1 VARELRELPPL
12 LKDRNERDD
21 PADVLPDPERR
32 GFSLRVAG
40 PDHSL
45 SVATELSESSISP
58 TLPLSLPALVEAE
71 PDTWLKV
78 EELALISFSLA
89 FSFSSK
95 SMKIRERASL
105 YAASRSSIVMYF
117 LWLPLLPVVLL
128 RPPWLPVSEG
138 SMSDRS
144 ASSPAIEPYCEAGLN
159 LVRSC

>member
-1 VARELRELPPL
+1 MARELRELPPL

-32 GFSLRVAG
+32 GFSLRATG

-89 FSFSSK
+89 FSSK

-105 YAASRSSIVMYF
+105 YAASRSSIVIYF
-117 LWLPLLPVVLL
+117 LW
-128 RPPWLPVSEG
+128 
-138 SMSDRS
+138 
-144 ASSPAIEPYCEAGLN
+144 
-159 LVRSC
+159 